1 MRCNRLISSASIASI
16 VSACASSPP
25 SLPAI
30 TPSAGPITATTPE
43 AATSTSPST
52 STTGGAIAAT
62 SSWPDVS
69 RSPWPIAEGDGEAT
83 ARERALAASCG
94 VPDAALE
101 RVAREIALTRAR
113 GLGTPDTE
121 LVVAKLR
128 AAGEPHPRPRVI
140 VASGRAPIDETAV
153 RTQLA
158 ARAAAGAGTSSVTH
172 GPPRC
177 GVAIAS
183 VPDGGEVL
191 VALRVEALADLA
203 PLPTRAR
210 TGEWLTF
217 DARIHVGARAA
228 KLIVLGPHG
237 APRTVPTTFDST
249 TGITRARF
257 ALDQPGAFLVQLVG
271 DVAEGPRPMLEA
283 RIFADVPVVAAGD
296 DPPAPGED
304 DPAAVAS
311 GASPAVAL
319 TRMVAA
325 LRSFEGFPALRRD
338 AQLDAMA
345 TAHAERMRDRR
356 SVAHDLGDGDFRDRF
371 EAEATLDARTVGENV
386 AHAPTVALAHRAL
399 HASPSHRLNLLRA
412 DFTHLGVGI
421 AKGADGTVYVCETF
435 ASIRTRR

>member
-1 MRCNRLISSASIASI
+1 MSSAGLAAMASV

-25 SLPAI
+25 SLPSSHAG
-30 TPSAGPITATTPE
+30 AGPATVTPLA
-43 AATSTSPST
+43 AATSTST
-52 STTGGAIAAT
+52 SGGAITAT

-69 RSPWPIAEGDGEAT
+69 RSPWPVADGDGEST
-83 ARERALAASCG
+83 ARERALAVSCG

-101 RVAREIALTRAR
+101 RVARDIALTRAR

-140 VASGRAPIDETAV
+140 VATGRAPIDEAAV

-172 GPPRC
+172 GPSRC

-183 VPDGGEVL
+183 APDGGEVL

-217 DARIHVGARAA
+217 EARIHVGARAA

-237 APRTVPTTFDST
+237 APRTVPTTFDT
-249 TGITRARF
+249 TNGITRARF
-257 ALDQPGAFLVQLVG
+257 ALDQPGAFMVQLVG

-283 RIFADVPVVAAGD
+283 RIFADVPHAAAGD

-304 DPAAVAS
+304 DPAALAS
-311 GASPAVAL
+311 DASPAVAL
-319 TRMVAA
+319 ARMVAA
-325 LRSFEGFPALRRD
+325 LRSFEGSPALARD

-371 EAEATLDARTVGENV
+371 EADATLDARAVGENV
-386 AHAPTVALAHRAL
+386 AHAATVALAHRAL

-435 ASIRTRR
+435 ASVRTRR